1 MRHTISA
8 KFPNS
13 FLFSVICFL
22 MLCPLAVIN
31 AQPRS
36 ASVNLEGEWQGQ
48 TISQANIDGSITNL
62 YRTYTFDGQGKA
74 FLTIIISKGVGVST
88 TGTPYGDIP
97 LSTASKSVGTY
108 TLNGKSIYID
118 LPDRKIEAT
127 ISGNIMKGVLTA
139 KSNNQKEEWLVVK
152 FIPEKKSSNSAS
164 NGVDVN
170 DLRKFAV
177 ASPIIGIWK
186 YQDGCTSSSFGGVT
200 ATSCNR
206 TSTYTYSQDGN
217 VRSIHIINLS
227 LQTAD
232 GNWKYTSE
240 NESSG
245 VLEEFI
251 DGKLVEKANVKFLGK
266 SQLQYTI
273 TFSGSSD
280 IVGKTYIWNKQ

>member
-118 LPDRKIEAT
+118 LPDRKIEAER
-127 ISGNIMKGVLTA
+127 SMA
-139 KSNNQKEEWLVVK
+139 AAC
-152 FIPEKKSSNSAS
+152 IP
-164 NGVDVN
+164 V
-170 DLRKFAV
+170 
-177 ASPIIGIWK
+177 P
-186 YQDGCTSSSFGGVT
+186 SF
-200 ATSCNR
+200 
-206 TSTYTYSQDGN
+206 
-217 VRSIHIINLS
+217 VRSR
-227 LQTAD
+227 
-232 GNWKYTSE
+232 
-240 NESSG
+240 
-245 VLEEFI
+245 
-251 DGKLVEKANVKFLGK
+251 
-266 SQLQYTI
+266 
-273 TFSGSSD
+273 
-280 IVGKTYIWNKQ
+280 KTYRRSTANADTPSTRS